1 MVSDL
6 RATKAQ
12 IKGHLVKKI
21 KLSIIALLAITSLG
35 YTGGDISPITEYELE
50 DAIVAEEEAY
60 IEPEPIVVEPEP
72 IVVEPEPIVV
82 EPEPVVVEPKPK
94 KNISTNG
101 FYAGLGITGSRY
113 KDSCLCKTN
122 TKATIKSQ
130 QFGVMAKVG
139 YDFNQYIGIEAR
151 GSKTNM
157 EEQNGIE
164 HVGAFIKPMMPVGNS
179 ANIYGL
185 IGAARTNAK
194 ASDFKYKTD
203 SLALGAG
210 IEIDLSKDTPKDG
223 RYSRDFDGQGDQEKG
238 VGLFVDYERMIVKK
252 HAPTVDAVSVGVTYD
267 F

>member
-72 IVVEPEPIVV
+72 IVVEPEP
-82 EPEPVVVEPKPK
+82 VVVEPKPK

-101 FYAGLGITGSRY
+101 FYAGLGITGTRY
-113 KDSCLCKTN
+113 KDSCLCKATTTN
-122 TKATIKSQ
+122 DKTTIKSQ

-151 GSKTNM
+151 GSKTNISN
-157 EEQNGIE
+157 EQAGVE
-164 HVGAFIKPMMPVGNS
+164 HVGVFVKPMLPVGNS

-252 HAPTVDAVSVGVTYD
+252 HAPVLDAISAGITYD